1 MTRSTTPAVNTA
13 STGVLK
19 KLLCA
24 SVLGAFGLMAGAAQA
39 ATITFDGVENI
50 VTPQLAAGD
59 TAYNTGD
66 AFTANN
72 FTFRTNN
79 GPGVDASESGGVGAI
94 FNTANPTNCT
104 IVECPSGGTG
114 LYYAGLNDGALSI
127 ANTFINSSVAGFRV
141 AGLRYSFLA
150 PVTGLANGSYGQ
162 LVLTGT
168 TQGGTTLTS
177 NLDFAGQ
184 DGTGRFS
191 FASAGADDAFGG
203 TILTGLSINACLFD
217 ETGAC
222 STERFVTQNQAQ
234 FALDDLNLTEVPEPA
249 SVALMLLGLA
259 GLGSV
264 SRRRRN

>member
-1 MTRSTTPAVNTA
+1 MTRSTNPAANTNA
-13 STGVLK
+13 TGVLK
-19 KLLCA
+19 KMLCA
-24 SVLGAFGLMAGAAQA
+24 SVLGALGLMAGAAQA
-39 ATITFDGVENI
+39 ATITFDGIQNV

-66 AFTANN
+66 AFTANG

-94 FNTANPTNCT
+94 FNTANPTNCN
-104 IVECPSGGTG
+104 IIECPSGGTG

-127 ANTFINSSVAGFRV
+127 ANTFITSNVAGFRV
-141 AGLRYSFLA
+141 AGLRYSFVA
-150 PVTGLANGSYGQ
+150 PLTGLANGSYGQ

-168 TQGGTTLTS
+168 TQTGTTLTS

-191 FASAGADDAFGG
+191 FASAGAGDAFGG
-203 TILTGLSINACLFD
+203 TILTSLSINACLFD
-217 ETGAC
+217 GSGAC
-222 STERFVTQNQAQ
+222 STERFVTQNNAQ

-249 SVALMLLGLA
+249 SVALILLGLA

>member
-1 MTRSTTPAVNTA
+1 MTRSTNPAANTA
-13 STGVLK
+13 STGVLN

-24 SVLGAFGLMAGAAQA
+24 SVLGALGLMAGAAHA
-39 ATITFDGVENI
+39 ATVTFDGVQNV

-66 AFTANN
+66 AFTANG

-79 GPGVDASESGGVGAI
+79 GPGVDAGETGGVGAI
-94 FNTANPTNCT
+94 FDSANPTNCT
-104 IVECPSGGTG
+104 ILECPSGADG
-114 LYYAGLNDGALSI
+114 LYFAGLNDGALNI
-127 ANTFINSSVAGFRV
+127 TNTFITPNVAGFRL
-141 AGLRYSFLA
+141 AGLHYSFVA
-150 PVTGLANGSYGQ
+150 PVGNLANGSYGQ

-168 TQGGTTLTS
+168 TQAGTTLTS
-177 NLDFAGQ
+177 SLDFAGQ

-203 TILTGLSINACLFD
+203 TILTSLSINACLFD
-217 ETGAC
+217 DSGAC
-222 STERFVTQNQAQ
+222 STERSFTQNQAQ
-234 FALDDLNLTEVPEPA
+234 FALDDLVLNEVPEPA

>member
-1 MTRSTTPAVNTA
+1 MTRSTNPAANTT

-24 SVLGAFGLMAGAAQA
+24 SVLGALGLMASAAQA
-39 ATITFDGVENI
+39 ATVTFDGVQNV

-66 AFTANN
+66 AFTAND

-79 GPGVDASESGGVGAI
+79 GPGVDAADFGLVGAI

-104 IVECPSGGTG
+104 IIECPSGGTG
-114 LYYAGLNDGALSI
+114 LYYAGMNDGALNI
-127 ANTFINSSVAGFRV
+127 ANTFITPNVAGFRL
-141 AGLRYSFLA
+141 AGLRYSFVA
-150 PVTGLANGSYGQ
+150 PVGGLANGSYGQ

-168 TQGGTTLTS
+168 TQAGVTLTS

-191 FASAGADDAFGG
+191 FTSAGAGDAFGG
-203 TILTGLSINACLFD
+203 TILTSLSINACLFD
-217 ETGAC
+217 GSGAC
-222 STERFVTQNQAQ
+222 SIDRSVTMNQAQ

-249 SVALMLLGLA
+249 SVGLMLLGLA